1 MQIFK
6 KIPIDTNSGNDT
18 NNDADEHVT
27 SVKGDDDEDEG
38 CSSYDGSDGSADD
51 SSLLT
56 IHQTSPTPK
65 ERFGECFWPLFP
77 RPSNQGGR
85 QFQPASVSQQT
96 NIFGFQV

>member
-27 SVKGDDDEDEG
+27 SVKGDDEG

-65 ERFGECFWPLFP
+65 ERFGEC
-77 RPSNQGGR
+77 S
-85 QFQPASVSQQT
+85 
-96 NIFGFQV
+96 